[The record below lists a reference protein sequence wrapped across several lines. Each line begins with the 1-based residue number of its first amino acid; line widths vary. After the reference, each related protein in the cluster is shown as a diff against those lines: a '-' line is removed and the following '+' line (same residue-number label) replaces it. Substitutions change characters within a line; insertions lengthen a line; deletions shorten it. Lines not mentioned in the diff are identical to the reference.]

1 MRIAI
6 AAIFSLASLGFSPST
21 TVAATQTTGLPDCQ
35 GKLLVKPA
43 SITLAC
49 GDGNFY
55 AEKLKWTGWGEAFA
69 AATGA
74 GKVNDCQPNCAAGH
88 FHSYP
93 MLLMVAGSQMCGG
106 HPAYARVVYAFIGRS
121 PYPQSTKV
129 EDSTQTFPCS
139 RSSSP

>member
-1 MRIAI
+1 MRLAI
-6 AAIFSLASLGFSPST
+6 AAIFALTSFGLSASTG
-21 TVAATQTTGLPDCQ
+21 VAATQPTALPDCQ

-55 AEKLKWTGWGEAFA
+55 VENLKWTGWGQSFA
-69 AATGA
+69 AATGTA
-74 GKVNDCQPNCAAGH
+74 KANDCRPNCAAGH

-93 MLLMVAGSQMCGG
+93 MLLIVTGSQSCGG
-106 HPAYARVVYAFIGRS
+106 HPAYARVVYAFVGRS

-139 RSSSP
+139 K